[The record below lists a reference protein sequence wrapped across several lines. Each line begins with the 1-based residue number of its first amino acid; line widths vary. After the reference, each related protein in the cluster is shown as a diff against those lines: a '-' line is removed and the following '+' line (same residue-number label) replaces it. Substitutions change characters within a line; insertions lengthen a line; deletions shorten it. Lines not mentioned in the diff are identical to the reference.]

1 MIFKRFHHA
10 CSSFSVLDKLI
21 LAVVGGTVASAQSGA
36 NANEFLT
43 YDLSTN
49 TLNSNW
55 DNRNATL
62 DLPHTMHGYLLL
74 SNGETLF
81 FINTYGNT
89 FYRLEDK
96 GWDGYKWINM
106 SQKLETPR
114 SYAVGVLIPDELAS
128 CNNAAI
134 EIQVTE
140 G

>member
-1 MIFKRFHHA
+1 MILKRFYHA
-10 CSSFSVLDKLI
+10 CNSFIDENGLTLV
-21 LAVVGGTVASAQSGA
+21 VVGGTVTSSQTGA

-114 SYAVGVLIPDELAS
+114 SYAVGVLIPDKLTD
-128 CNNAAI
+128 CNKTTI
-134 EIQVTE
+134 EIKDAD
-140 G
+140 